1 MLRTIVNTTV
11 CRRIAMSTL
20 KGAASSPRVY
30 STDASDAKYPA
41 GDEIIGIDLGTTNSC
56 VALVQDGAPQVLENA
71 EGRRTTPSVVAFTKD
86 DKMLVGDPARR
97 QQVTNSKNTL
107 YAVKRLIG
115 RRHSDIKSELKNLPY
130 KVVDQGGD
138 AWVEV
143 KGKPYSPA
151 QVGAFVLQKMK
162 ETADEYLQKSVSKA
176 VITVPA
182 YFNDAQRQ
190 ATKDAGKIAGLEVM
204 RIINEP
210 TAAAL
215 AYGLNKGGHT
225 GKVIVF
231 DLGGGTFDV
240 SLLEIAGGVFEVKS
254 TNGDTFLGG
263 EDVDI
268 ALRDHFIQIFKDQ
281 SGKDLSSDLVSA
293 NRFREAAEQAKK
305 ELDSREMVSVE
316 IPFITSDGDNFSYEF
331 TREKFDDIIDDIVT
345 RCVEPCKKCLKD
357 AGIDRSAIGQV
368 LLVGGMT
375 RTPKVVDTVRKFFGK
390 EPSKGVNPDEV
401 VAQGAAI
408 QGSILKG
415 DTKGLVLIDVTPL
428 SLGTEIVGGV
438 FSRIINRNT
447 SIPCKNEQEYTTVKD
462 MQTNIAVKV
471 YQGERDIAQ
480 YNQLLGEFSL
490 DGIPP
495 LPKGVPKI
503 IISFELDSNGVVNVV
518 AKDKGSG
525 TKQSMK
531 VQTKGGL
538 SDEQVER
545 MVKEAEEMREQ
556 DAARRG
562 LSEATANAEQT
573 ISTCKDFMLEQQ
585 AKHGDTQAF
594 KDLEQAV
601 KSFEEVLASV
611 QAASPSGLEEFNA
624 ETEKLKEA
632 QDNVLKANQELYQAL
647 N

>member
-1 MLRTIVNTTV
+1 MRVTALLGAGKGRLLGRLSALRGDANPVCIDHVRDRLLYKAQALSPFTV
-11 CRRIAMSTL
+11 VVL
-20 KGAASSPRVY
+20 FLPV
-30 STDASDAKYPA
+30 
-41 GDEIIGIDLGTTNSC
+41 
-56 VALVQDGAPQVLENA
+56 VLENS
-71 EGRRTTPSVVAFTKD
+71 EGKRTTPSVVAFTKD
-86 DKMLVGDPARR
+86 DKMLVGEPARR
-97 QQVTNSKNTL
+97 QQVTNARNTL

-115 RRHSDIKSELKNLPY
+115 RRYSDIQGELGNFPY
-130 KVVDQGGD
+130 KVVDKGGD
-138 AWVEV
+138 AWVEA
-143 KGKPYSPA
+143 KGKSYSPS
-151 QVGAFVLQKMK
+151 QIGAFVLQKMK
-162 ETADEYLQKSVSKA
+162 QTADDYLQKSVSKA

-215 AYGLNKGGHT
+215 AYGLNKGGQS
-225 GKVIVF
+225 GKVAVF
-231 DLGGGTFDV
+231 DLGGGTFDI
-240 SLLEIAGGVFEVKS
+240 SLLEISGGVFEVKS

-263 EDVDI
+263 EDVDL
-268 ALRDHFIQIFKDQ
+268 ALRDHFLAMFKKQTGVDI
-281 SGKDLSSDLVSA
+281 SKDVVAA
-293 NRFREAAEQAKK
+293 NRFREVAEQVKK
-305 ELDSREMVSVE
+305 ELDSRTVVHVE
-316 IPFITSDGDNFSYEF
+316 VPFVTSDGQNFAYEM
-331 TREKFDDIIDDIVT
+331 TREKFEELIEDIIT

-357 AGIDRSAIGQV
+357 AGIDRSAISQV

-375 RTPKVVDTVRKFFGK
+375 RTPKVVETVRKFFGK

-447 SIPCKNEQEYTTVKD
+447 AIPCKNEQEYTTVKD

-480 YNQLLGEFSL
+480 YNQLLGEFNL

-525 TKQSMK
+525 VKRSLK

-538 SDEQVER
+538 TDDQVER
-545 MVKEAEEMREQ
+545 MVKEAEAMREQ
-556 DAARRG
+556 DQSRKA
-562 LSEATANAEQT
+562 LLEAIANAE
-573 ISTCKDFMLEQQ
+573 STVSSSKSFMLEQQ
-585 AKHGDTQAF
+585 AKHGDKPQFLELEKRCKALQEAVDSIQASGLSE
-594 KDLEQAV
+594 KEQCEAASARLKEGV
-601 KSFEEVLASV
+601 DKVLA
-611 QAASPSGLEEFNA
+611 
-624 ETEKLKEA
+624 
-632 QDNVLKANQELYQAL
+632 ANQELYQIIG
-647 N
+647 